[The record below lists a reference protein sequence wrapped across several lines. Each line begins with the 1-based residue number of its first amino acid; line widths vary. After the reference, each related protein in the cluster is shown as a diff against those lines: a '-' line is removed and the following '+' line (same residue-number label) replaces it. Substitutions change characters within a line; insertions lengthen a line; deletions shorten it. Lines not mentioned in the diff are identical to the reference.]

1 MVTKIIKTQNMLSKL
16 LKKKLKLE
24 TINSNEGE
32 NRAKMTQKI

>member
-24 TINSNEGE
+24 TINSNEDE